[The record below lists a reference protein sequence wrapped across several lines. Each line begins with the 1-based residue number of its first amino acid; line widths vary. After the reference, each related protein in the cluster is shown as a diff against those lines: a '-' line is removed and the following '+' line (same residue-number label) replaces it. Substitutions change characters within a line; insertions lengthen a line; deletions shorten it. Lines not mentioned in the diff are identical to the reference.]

1 MKNLFTVLMVLL
13 SSVSQAATTGSIIL
27 QGVVAPVVAVTVT
40 GQGTYNALNLA
51 TTQTNLLV
59 ANVQEQSNDTLG
71 YKVTVASANAGQLK
85 NGTLGQV
92 TYTAQYNAV
101 TFTLSA
107 TPVQVTN
114 QAAQTTVVNATKP
127 LTISYTGTPAVSI
140 MSGTY
145 TDTLTF
151 TITAN

>member
-1 MKNLFTVLMVLL
+1 MKKTFIILTILL
-13 SSVSQAATTGSIIL
+13 SSIAQAATTGSITL
-27 QGVVAPVVAVTVT
+27 QGVVPSVVSVAVT

-51 TTQTNLLV
+51 ATQTNLLV

-92 TYTAQYNAV
+92 TYTAQYNSV
-101 TFTLSA
+101 TFTLSTTA
-107 TPVQVTN
+107 VQVTN
-114 QAAQTTVVNATKP
+114 QAAQAVVVNAVKP
-127 LTISYTGTPAVSI
+127 LTVSYTGVTAVST

-151 TITAN
+151 TVIAN